1 MKKLFL
7 SILVAVVSFS
17 PVFSAE
23 KAPKNEKVK
32 NVILIIGDGMG
43 FAATSSWMIDCHYAP
58 TSFDRAQFV
67 GMSKTYS
74 ANNRVT
80 DSAAGGTAI
89 ACGVKTNNSMLGMTA
104 DTVAVP
110 SIAALAK
117 KKGLSTG
124 IVVSSYVLDATPGAF
139 FAHVPKRGMR
149 KEIIDD
155 YLKERPDIL
164 VGGGKKYFTDP
175 EYVPENMI
183 DKAKLEGITFVSTP
197 EEFYATRNTPVLGL
211 FADTSYPMAIERDT
225 DFLADA
231 AMHAIDILDDNKKGF
246 FVMIEGSHIDHAAH
260 ANNAEQLTWEMEE
273 FDKLLNA
280 AFDYADTH
288 KGTLVVVTADH
299 ETGGITL
306 LSGSKD
312 FTKGDTG
319 IDVKFSTTG
328 HSGSPVPIFSYG
340 ASAWK
345 FGQVMENTD
354 IFHRLKAVL
363 IDK

>member
-7 SILVAVVSFS
+7 SILVVVVSFS
-17 PVFSAE
+17 PVFSTE

-183 DKAKLEGITFVSTP
+183 DKAKLDGITFVSTP
-197 EEFYATRNTPVLGL
+197 EEFYATRNTPVLDCL
-211 FADTSYPMAIERDT
+211 PIPAIPW
-225 DFLADA
+225 
-231 AMHAIDILDDNKKGF
+231 
-246 FVMIEGSHIDHAAH
+246 
-260 ANNAEQLTWEMEE
+260 QL
-273 FDKLLNA
+273 
-280 AFDYADTH
+280 
-288 KGTLVVVTADH
+288 KGTPISWQTPRCTPSIYL
-299 ETGGITL
+299 
-306 LSGSKD
+306 
-312 FTKGDTG
+312 
-319 IDVKFSTTG
+319 TTTRRD
-328 HSGSPVPIFSYG
+328 SSS
-340 ASAWK
+340 
-345 FGQVMENTD
+345 
-354 IFHRLKAVL
+354 
-363 IDK
+363 